1 MMLTIHGLPPNI
13 KYHEL
18 KLIIKRECGINDFIL
33 GTLAADSDG
42 TKKARIGIID
52 EQEGNVL
59 TKYLDGYRLSGHVI
73 RIVPIEKSTNEIHQS
88 TFNNSGH
95 QWRSN
100 QQGQNFGKPL
110 DTFNQNQIQVWSE
123 QSNQPW
129 VANQSVLPQQAP
141 TLSNYEHVQ
150 PTPGV
155 QQYFYQQQGSLPQNK
170 IFVQQDKFPQAR
182 NVQQHGFGSSNKNL
196 SSNFITPQ
204 RENNPRSIAFPN
216 SDMGQHASG
225 RPVQTGTFIKQSY
238 GNSEKPPILKDPFQK
253 SYDAGSQ
260 SGQPHQGQGYNQQ
273 WVPQNQQPKTEPFSK
288 TSPSQFGKSSYN
300 NKLIQPDKRK
310 GILPHP
316 EKDPEYQ
323 YDKGGRRFSPQRVER
338 APGIRSSPSGHR
350 ILPSGRRI
358 SPREMTPPRRTSPSY
373 RRVSPNDR
381 RNISP
386 LGRRNSPPRRR
397 ISPNE
402 RRHSPDRGISSA
414 RRRLSPTGRRV
425 SPHGRVISPVG
436 RRVSPDRRSPNRRIS
451 PSSRVSPVRPVLQGN
466 RHLGQRLSPK
476 RMSPLKQSLGRKMS
490 PGRRSPNRGHS
501 PRAYARYSPSQTEK
515 QMDTVRQGSQKDV
528 RPAFVQ
534 ISQAQNQPV
543 YSGGYSPNS
552 SSNYKYSS
560 TSRQSDHRPLWR
572 DGNKVYTPPKKLDDD
587 VRDARDARDT
597 PRIQKLDMPRQ
608 DYPKALLSHPET
620 KVHSQ
625 RRMSRSPNP
634 RDRSPVRDNYSRHS
648 PSLTSPRRSWAL
660 EKRRNADYH
669 DIPSPPLW
677 PERQENAFAKHNQ
690 THDGS
695 KIRTSRWG
703 KPYEAEP
710 EEAVPRKEEYDNRD
724 RENRKYNVSPNRSHW
739 GPLQRSS
746 LPFNDPTDRDS
757 PPLQSRTG
765 DRYTQKL
772 KDSKFSPRDDYNA
785 HHRKQFQGA
794 HEREA
799 RFDRHDHKDA
809 ASKQELNDD
818 YRSQIN
824 ERKEN
829 LYVGDEN
836 LNREL
841 EDVFKRVAK
850 YTTKTNEYLTRKSEK
865 RSYPSVDYRRMEQ
878 EDEEVYAFDKR
889 NSRDDGPGP
898 SSHGYYDESMS
909 RYKRNLGIRNFDLN
923 PNIQYKRD
931 KAVDEITGKIL
942 IKFASDLKGKV
953 RDDVEERLKFTV
965 ENMIFEMYGEKDV
978 SFIEIVIKFADKYSL
993 KDMEK
998 IFDNVMSEFPTEI
1011 RRSKR
1016 YAPDDEPHVAS
1027 KIARSSPTADLKKDV
1042 THLPVQSNRLKGP
1055 MLNLRNEAPV
1065 RKFVPVKRVI
1075 PMNREEHV
1083 RKFGPVTRD
1092 GSVKTF
1098 DPVNRGMSVKTFVP
1112 TKRNFPFKKHGSVGG
1127 GVSVKSLASTGGGI
1141 VKRIAPSVNRE
1152 LFKKIDPINKA
1163 VAVKKRVPVNEQTTK
1178 SIEVKTTDPAKNAV
1192 KTTVPVK
1199 EVCPPPGASNT
1210 AVKAGP
1216 ATVVKEQSKEDRK
1229 DVPSTED
1236 RLKLTPQKT
1245 GVIQSKVE
1253 KKVLQEARQA
1263 PTTEENKPIVDKMK
1277 NEAGDASKKL
1287 PGSNKSEKPAIVP
1300 DSLFVK
1306 IYFTKR
1312 PAAGSL
1318 TEFIKKYNLQ
1328 TFKRVDQGA
1337 DVFAAQLCNKND
1349 FDRICNAKEIYCGE
1363 VKVTVKP
1370 CYKFSLQ
1377 PQQKTTLSKNSEGQ
1391 PPMKA
1396 NCVEDNKEKPI
1407 KETSQHEKP
1416 KENQIEKT
1424 NQATRLPSTVETG
1437 TPKNTQIVKNIITD
1451 TKTKSEPKMGIPKLS
1466 TEKNETFESEDTA
1479 PNTSQRSKTSNVLE
1493 SKITEDRS
1501 ADVQME
1507 TKPKL
1512 NKKLGDL
1519 ITSHDTVE
1527 EDDVTD
1533 SYDILSLISDG
1544 IVLDEC

>member
-1042 THLPVQSNRLKGP
+1042 THLPVQSNQWNVSMIASPVVVPQNPLIAPLSMMLPVPFAIPTLPPIEPMPQLQEGFIFYLCKENFQAFNETQAAGLREFIIKKIVQETQFSNGWAPDLTLRGVQNEIRYEIWTSDEKSRDWLMELDFKDFTYFNVMIYTSEEVWYERAAVWLPSNDKKHILTPLDKLKLQNRFMVGVNINLWKLVKQIVTVNGTRLYVDIPPSSARALRHHNMSLSYELQKVQVFLRAEAVDKNAFDAGLKETSLTVVP
-1055 MLNLRNEAPV
+1055 ESCKQHKAMPAINSQDSNIVKICLSNNTINLALAR
-1065 RKFVPVKRVI
+1065 RVKDLLIRQIYKYIQEGGRSRTDFLKYGYCKPGYFCVI
-1075 PMNREEHV
+1075 PENEETAKWINDITIGKINGQMINILGGPHV
-1083 RKFGPVTRD
+1083 
-1092 GSVKTF
+1092 
-1098 DPVNRGMSVKTFVP
+1098 N
-1112 TKRNFPFKKHGSVGG
+1112 TKYFTLT
-1127 GVSVKSLASTGGGI
+1127 SLL
-1141 VKRIAPSVNRE
+1141 PC
-1152 LFKKIDPINKA
+1152 
-1163 VAVKKRVPVNEQTTK
+1163 EQ
-1178 SIEVKTTDPAKNAV
+1178 N
-1192 KTTVPVK
+1192 
-1199 EVCPPPGASNT
+1199 
-1210 AVKAGP
+1210 
-1216 ATVVKEQSKEDRK
+1216 
-1229 DVPSTED
+1229 
-1236 RLKLTPQKT
+1236 LTP
-1245 GVIQSKVE
+1245 
-1253 KKVLQEARQA
+1253 KKVLE
-1263 PTTEENKPIVDKMK
+1263 
-1277 NEAGDASKKL
+1277 KL
-1287 PGSNKSEKPAIVP
+1287 
-1300 DSLFVK
+1300 
-1306 IYFTKR
+1306 
-1312 PAAGSL
+1312 
-1318 TEFIKKYNLQ
+1318 
-1328 TFKRVDQGA
+1328 
-1337 DVFAAQLCNKND
+1337 
-1349 FDRICNAKEIYCGE
+1349 
-1363 VKVTVKP
+1363 
-1370 CYKFSLQ
+1370 
-1377 PQQKTTLSKNSEGQ
+1377 
-1391 PPMKA
+1391 
-1396 NCVEDNKEKPI
+1396 
-1407 KETSQHEKP
+1407 
-1416 KENQIEKT
+1416 
-1424 NQATRLPSTVETG
+1424 
-1437 TPKNTQIVKNIITD
+1437 
-1451 TKTKSEPKMGIPKLS
+1451 
-1466 TEKNETFESEDTA
+1466 
-1479 PNTSQRSKTSNVLE
+1479 KTSNRGVNGLKFNLWKKGHLDKTNENRKLCYHVDVDIDSAEAIMQNRFFLDYSHE
-1493 SKITEDRS
+1493 SRS
-1501 ADVQME
+1501 E
-1507 TKPKL
+1507 TIFINFKVSNSKL
-1512 NKKLGDL
+1512 SEIIDKCRAEN
-1519 ITSHDTVE
+1519 TDTVAVTNMDISSDEE
-1527 EDDVTD
+1527 EDV
-1533 SYDILSLISDG
+1533 IC
-1544 IVLDEC
+1544 LD